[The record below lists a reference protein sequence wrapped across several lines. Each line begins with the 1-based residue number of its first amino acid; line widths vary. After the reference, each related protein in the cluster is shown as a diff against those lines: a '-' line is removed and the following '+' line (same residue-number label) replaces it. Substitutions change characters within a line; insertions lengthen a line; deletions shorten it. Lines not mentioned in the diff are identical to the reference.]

1 MRVKK
6 EIAKEEISQIIC
18 DLLERGKTLKEVARS
33 YGITKQAL
41 HKKLKGLGIDLSKRA
56 PAWFARRKGIE
67 ELVFPEWLLEQK
79 GKVSLNDLA
88 KKLRVSITFL
98 EKQIKRLGLNPADFK
113 RKPHREIIIVP
124 CAWCGAPVV
133 VPKPSKLKRR
143 KFCSKKHLCEWMIRN
158 RVTRR
163 VLYDKELVDRF
174 IIENWKVKSD
184 AEMARELCL
193 SVETIKKRRR
203 NLGLK
208 RR

>member
-67 ELVFPEWLLEQK
+67 ELAFPEWLLEQK

-113 RKPHREIIIVP
+113 RKPHREIIVVP
-124 CAWCGAPVV
+124 CAWCGAPV
-133 VPKPSKLKRR
+133 
-143 KFCSKKHLCEWMIRN
+143 CEWMIRN